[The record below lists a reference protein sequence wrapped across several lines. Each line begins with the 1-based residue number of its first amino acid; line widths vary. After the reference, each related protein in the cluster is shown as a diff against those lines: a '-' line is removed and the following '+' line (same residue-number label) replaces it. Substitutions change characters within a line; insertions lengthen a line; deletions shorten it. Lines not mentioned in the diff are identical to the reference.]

1 MSYEITNDSNVTENI
16 EENIYENVVATS
28 PVYPGYVLT
37 IGSAGTNVS
46 IMQSYLNAI
55 KTGMFPAMT
64 RLVVDGIYGQRT
76 KGTVMQYQG
85 FSGLKQDGII
95 GKTTWDAIVADY
107 ESLPVKPTDEYPG
120 YVLRPGASGND
131 VRNMQLKLNNVY
143 PVYTAINYQSVDGKY
158 GNNMTNAVRRFQGQF
173 GLTVDGLIGEN
184 TWNKI
189 VAVSNGVSS
198 QNNTNVSSSYPG
210 YVLNT
215 GSQGDSVRFIQSYL
229 NAVSKYTSAGWP
241 VLAVDGIYGSMTKQV
256 VKLFQTKFGLKADGI
271 VGKDTWAVIIKQFND
286 SL

>member
-1 MSYEITNDSNVTENI
+1 MNYEIINDNNVTEII
-16 EENIYENVVATS
+16 EDVMATS
-28 PVYPGYVLT
+28 PVYPGTPLMV
-37 IGSAGTNVS
+37 GSRGSDVA

-55 KTGMFPAMT
+55 RLGMYPGMT
-64 RLVVDGIYGQRT
+64 KLVVDGIFGQRT
-76 KGTVMQYQG
+76 KTTVMQYQG
-85 FSGLKQDGII
+85 YSGLKPDGII
-95 GKTTWDAIVADY
+95 GKETWDAIVADY
-107 ESLPVKPTDEYPG
+107 EQLPVKPTDEYPG
-120 YVLRPGASGND
+120 YVLRPGASGSD
-131 VRNMQLKLNNVY
+131 VRNMQLELNNVY
-143 PVYTAINYQSVDGKY
+143 PVYTAINYQAVDGKY

-173 GLTVDGLIGEN
+173 GLTVDGLIGEM

-198 QNNTNVSSSYPG
+198 KNNTSVSSNYPG

-229 NAVSKYTSAGWP
+229 NAVSKYTGAGWP

-256 VKLFQTKFGLKADGI
+256 VKQFQTKFGLKADGI
-271 VGKDTWAVIIKQFND
+271 VGKDTWAVIIKQFNN

>member
-1 MSYEITNDSNVTENI
+1 MGYDIINDSNITEI
-16 EENIYENVVATS
+16 VEDVMATS
-28 PVYPGYVLT
+28 PVYPGTPLKV
-37 IGSAGTNVS
+37 GSRGSDVA

-55 KTGMFPAMT
+55 KMGMYPSMAK
-64 RLVVDGIYGQRT
+64 LVVDGIFGQRT
-76 KGTVMQYQG
+76 KTTVMQYQG

-95 GKTTWDAIVADY
+95 GQETWDYIVADY
-107 ESLPVKPTDEYPG
+107 EELPVKPVDQYPG
-120 YVLRPGASGND
+120 YVLRPGSSGND
-131 VRNMQLKLNNVY
+131 VRNMQLKLNNTN
-143 PVYTAINYQSVDGKY
+143 PVYTAINYQTVDGKY

-173 GLTVDGLIGEN
+173 GLTIDGLIGEM

-189 VAVSNGVSS
+189 VEVSNGVTA
-198 QNNTNVSSSYPG
+198 QNNTSVSSAYPG

-229 NAVSKYTSAGWP
+229 NAVSKYTGAGWP
-241 VLAVDGIYGSMTKQV
+241 VLSVDGIYGSMTKQV

>member
-1 MSYEITNDSNVTENI
+1 MGYEIINDSNVIENI
-16 EENIYENVVATS
+16 TEDIMATN
-28 PVYPGYVLT
+28 PVYPGTPLMV
-37 IGSAGTNVS
+37 GSRGSDVA

-55 KTGMFPAMT
+55 RLGMYPAMT
-64 RLVVDGIYGQRT
+64 KLVVDGIFGQRT
-76 KGTVMQYQG
+76 KATVMQYQG
-85 FSGLKQDGII
+85 YSGLRQDGII
-95 GKTTWDAIVADY
+95 GKETWDYIVADY
-107 ESLPVKPTDEYPG
+107 EELPVKPTDEYPG

-173 GLTVDGLIGEN
+173 GLTVDGLIGEM

-198 QNNTNVSSSYPG
+198 KNNTSVSSSYPG

-241 VLAVDGIYGSMTKQV
+241 VLAVDGIYGQMTKQV
-256 VKLFQTKFGLKADGI
+256 VKQFQTKFGLKADGI
-271 VGKDTWAVIIKQFND
+271 VGKDTWAVIIKQFNN

>member
-1 MSYEITNDSNVTENI
+1 MGYEIINDNNTEEII
-16 EENIYENVVATS
+16 EDVMATS
-28 PVYPGYVLT
+28 PVYPGTPLMM
-37 IGSAGTNVS
+37 GSRGSDVA

-55 KTGMFPAMT
+55 RLGMYPAMNK
-64 RLVVDGIYGQRT
+64 LVVDGIFGQRT

-95 GKTTWDAIVADY
+95 GKETWDYIVADY
-107 ESLPVKPTDEYPG
+107 EELPVKPTDEYPG
-120 YVLRPGASGND
+120 YVLHPGASGSD

-143 PVYTAINYQSVDGKY
+143 PVYTAINYQSVDGKH

-173 GLTVDGLIGEN
+173 GLTVDGLIGEM

-198 QNNTNVSSSYPG
+198 KNNTSVSSSYPG

-229 NAVSKYTSAGWP
+229 NAVNKYTSSGWP
-241 VLAVDGIYGSMTKQV
+241 ALAVDGIYGSMTKQV
-256 VKLFQTKFGLKADGI
+256 VRQFQTKFGLKADGI
-271 VGKDTWAVIIKQFND
+271 VGKDTWAVIIKQFNN

>member
-1 MSYEITNDSNVTENI
+1 MGYEIINDNNTEEII
-16 EENIYENVVATS
+16 EDVMATR
-28 PVYPGYVLT
+28 PVYPGTPLMM
-37 IGSAGTNVS
+37 GSRGSDVA

-55 KTGMFPAMT
+55 RLGMYPAMNK
-64 RLVVDGIYGQRT
+64 LVVDGIFGQRT

-95 GKTTWDAIVADY
+95 GKETWDYIVADY
-107 ESLPVKPTDEYPG
+107 EELPVKPTDEYPG
-120 YVLRPGASGND
+120 YVLRPGASGSD

-158 GNNMTNAVRRFQGQF
+158 GSNMTNAVRRFQGQF
-173 GLTVDGLIGEN
+173 GLTVDGLIGEM

-198 QNNTNVSSSYPG
+198 KNNTSVSSSYPG

-215 GSQGDSVRFIQSYL
+215 GSLGDSVRFIQSYL
-229 NAVSKYTSAGWP
+229 NAVSKFTSAGWP
-241 VLAVDGIYGSMTKQV
+241 ALAVDGIYGSMTKQV
-256 VKLFQTKFGLKADGI
+256 VRQFQTKFGLKSDGI
-271 VGKDTWAVIIKQFND
+271 VGKDTWAVIIKQFNN